1 MGRGIGASGQPKTPS
16 KSLRSCFFAGV
27 MLPCID
33 GTEREKPPLMLPR
46 TGPIPGPGPST
57 FLCILNHSRITSQEL
72 SFLLPGCCISSS
84 GPSIRGVR
92 GCTHHLCFL
101 RHLDAAIFNQS
112 ILYTTGREMLI
123 VCFWIFGSYYSEAGG
138 KLVREG
144 KTGNWEM
151 KRGAND

>member
-1 MGRGIGASGQPKTPS
+1 MGSGIGASGQPKTPS

-27 MLPCID
+27 MLPYIE

-46 TGPIPGPGPST
+46 TGPGPGPST

-72 SFLLPGCCISSS
+72 SFLLPCCCISSS

-101 RHLDAAIFNQS
+101 RYLDAAIFNQY
-112 ILYTTGREMLI
+112 ILYTRGSGKAESMFLDFWDPTI
-123 VCFWIFGSYYSEAGG
+123 VSIC
-138 KLVREG
+138 R
-144 KTGNWEM
+144 
-151 KRGAND
+151 RR